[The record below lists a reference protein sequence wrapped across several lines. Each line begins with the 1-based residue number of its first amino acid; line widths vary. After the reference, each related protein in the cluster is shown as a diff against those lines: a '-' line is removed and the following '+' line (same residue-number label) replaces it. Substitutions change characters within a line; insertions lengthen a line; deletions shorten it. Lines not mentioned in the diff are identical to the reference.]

1 LTSISQN
8 KNRLFSDI
16 GVVLWRR
23 PGRALPNAGVVFSMR
38 AETQLERPFSSF
50 ALSTKNEEGNPDE
63 IRIPQKRSLL
73 LLGRVGMRWQSKSNS
88 FEIGGQY
95 GRELRALRGYRFD
108 NPGGS
113 PFECLVESGR
123 PLGKCIEDN
132 STLAGPISVNSIPNA
147 LIQGRPRAGIYWNH
161 AFSIPISSKLKYE
174 VTQDADYF
182 FVNFA
187 DSSTI
192 DTRFRFNGKNSIQW
206 AIWPNFSIG
215 PTLEILMFRNQ
226 KEFSPVL
233 QETIG
238 GKFLFQRT
246 IGIEAKINFDIFNRR
261 EKLAQIIARP

>member
-1 LTSISQN
+1 
-8 KNRLFSDI
+8 
-16 GVVLWRR
+16 
-23 PGRALPNAGVVFSMR
+23 M
-38 AETQLERPFSSF
+38 
-50 ALSTKNEEGNPDE
+50 
-63 IRIPQKRSLL
+63 
-73 LLGRVGMRWQSKSNS
+73 
-88 FEIGGQY
+88 
-95 GRELRALRGYRFD
+95 
-108 NPGGS
+108 
-113 PFECLVESGR
+113 
-123 PLGKCIEDN
+123 
-132 STLAGPISVNSIPNA
+132 
-147 LIQGRPRAGIYWNH
+147 YWNH